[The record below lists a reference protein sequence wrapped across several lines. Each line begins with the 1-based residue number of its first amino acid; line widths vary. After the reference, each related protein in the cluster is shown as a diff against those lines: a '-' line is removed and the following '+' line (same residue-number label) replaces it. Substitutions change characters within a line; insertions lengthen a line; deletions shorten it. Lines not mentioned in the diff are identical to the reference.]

1 MHRKNQAL
9 FPAVIL
15 FLGLTLN
22 SCSED
27 SIPVN
32 LSKIEYWN
40 QEKLD
45 RHKDELLKT
54 TELEGDVYIGSS
66 VNNLSAFQNIEKIH
80 GELRIENTGLENLEG
95 LGQLAE
101 VEKLKIDNNQVLE
114 TAVLPGLVSV
124 AQPINFINN
133 NALKTISLPKLERVG
148 ESPANA
154 NIGIYGHEALES
166 ASFPEM
172 RYFYSLTILRNPQF
186 KTLQGF
192 TKLENES
199 IYYLML
205 EFSSMESPSSLFE
218 NLSKPSTFEIKVE
231 KQSGNNFDWLGN
243 IATGSTVTLEC
254 NLVELEALC
263 PLAHAVD
270 PDKPADVTVLNT
282 ATGDYFFGR
291 DLLEACE

>member
-32 LSKIEYWN
+32 LSKIEFWN

-45 RHKDELLKT
+45 RHKNELLKA

-80 GELRIENTGLENLEG
+80 GQLRIQNTDLENLEG
-95 LGQLAE
+95 LEHLAE
-101 VEKLKIDNNQVLE
+101 VEALKIDDNNVLE
-114 TAVLPGLVSV
+114 TAALPSLVSV

-133 NALKTISLPKLERVG
+133 PALKTINLPTLKKVG
-148 ESPANA
+148 ESPTTG
-154 NIGIYGHEALES
+154 NIGLYGHEELEA
-166 ASFPEM
+166 ASFPEI
-172 RYFYSLTILRNPQF
+172 RDFYSLTISGNPKF
-186 KTLQGF
+186 KTLQGL

-199 IYYLML
+199 PYNITL
-205 EFSSMESPSSLFE
+205 EFSSMESPSSLFKH
-218 NLSKPSTFEIKVE
+218 LTQPSNFEIKVE
-231 KQSGNNFDWLGN
+231 KQGGNNFEWLGN
-243 IATGSTVTLEC
+243 IATGSIVTIEGSL
-254 NLVELEALC
+254 ELEALC
-263 PLAHAVD
+263 PLIHAVD

-282 ATGDYFFGR
+282 ATGDYFFGG
-291 DLLEACE
+291 DLLDACE